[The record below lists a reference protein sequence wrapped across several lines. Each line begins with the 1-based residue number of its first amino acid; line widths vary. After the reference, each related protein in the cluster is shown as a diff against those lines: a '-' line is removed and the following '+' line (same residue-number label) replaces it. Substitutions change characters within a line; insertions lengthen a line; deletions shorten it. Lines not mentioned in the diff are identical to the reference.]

1 LVERAVAARGEN
13 EAFGLSDGGHLL
25 ARRLSSSRA
34 CQAADSEAVRRLPLT
49 LRSYCRDQVLMRQG
63 DAPADLSVVVDG
75 IVGRTKMTR
84 RGKRQIVGL
93 LLPGD
98 VFDWPL
104 FRVNAGLAGS
114 GRVRLDHTLC
124 ALTRCAVASVRTGS
138 LLDLMAQRPDI
149 VRAFEVQSLI
159 EQSVG
164 REWLV
169 SVGSRA
175 AAERVAHLF
184 CELYHRMRAVG
195 LTTGSSFHL
204 PLRQSHISESQGLSL
219 VHTNRVLQRMRADE
233 LIALNARTL
242 TLLQIERLE
251 AFADFSP
258 AYLGPA

>member
-1 LVERAVAARGEN
+1 MAARGEN

-34 CQAADSEAVRRLPLT
+34 CPAADSEAVRQLPLT
-49 LRSYCRDQVLMRQG
+49 LRTYGRDQVVARLG
-63 DAPADLSVVVDG
+63 DAPPDLSVVVDG

-84 RGKRQIVGL
+84 GGKRQIVGF

-104 FRVNAGLAGS
+104 FRVNAGLGGS
-114 GRVRLDHTLC
+114 GKVRLDHTLC
-124 ALTRCAVASVRTGS
+124 ALTRCTVASVRTGS
-138 LLDLMAQRPDI
+138 LLDLMAERPDI

-159 EQSVG
+159 EQSVA

-169 SVGSRA
+169 SVGSRP

-184 CELYHRMRAVG
+184 CELYHRMKAVG
-195 LTTGSSFHL
+195 LTRGSSFHL

-233 LIALNARTL
+233 LIALSARTL

-251 AFADFSP
+251 AFADFSS